1 MTSDPIRHDD
11 PMQSP
16 LWRYA
21 LALYAKSGVASACL
35 ALQAHA
41 GVDVCVLLHALYAAN
56 RGRPLT
62 PAQLEASDQRVR
74 GWRERVILP
83 LRHLRQDMKDG
94 IAPVPQAL
102 LELIRQ
108 EVKQAE
114 LQAEQVTLAMLHLEF
129 QAQAVSPAAGP
140 RSGSTV
146 REVVRLYL
154 RLSQLPAQRLQLPQV
169 QQAIENLERQ
179 AGAMP
184 QEQPRGP
191 A

>member
-94 IAPVPQAL
+94 IAPVPPAL

-129 QAQAVSPAAGP
+129 QAQAAPPAAGS
-140 RSGSTV
+140 RSESTV

-154 RLSQLPAQRLQLPQV
+154 QLSQLPAQHLQLPQV

-179 AGAMP
+179 AGAMS